1 MDTSLFT
8 GNLVESRR
16 ILYTPSA
23 FAKTNLIHL
32 QETGTLHAKKPH
44 VSRRENLSSYLFFI
58 VTEGS
63 GSLSYDNADYT
74 LHAGDCV
81 FLDCK
86 KPYRHCCSDDLWTL
100 KWAHFYGPNMGA
112 IYEKYVQRGG
122 RACFPPKSLA
132 PYDQILSRLSDTA
145 ASSDYVRDMK
155 IFELLAALL
164 SQLMED
170 GWNPENRQSRSLQKY
185 DLQKIKDYLDLHYTE
200 PLKLDQLSERFF
212 INKFYLTRIFKEQF
226 GVPVNAYL
234 LSLRITHAKQLL
246 RFSGLSIEKIG
257 LECGM
262 KDANYFS
269 RMFKKIEGVSPGEY
283 RRQWQP

>member
-32 QETGTLHAKKPH
+32 QETGTLNAKKPH
-44 VSRRENLSSYLFFI
+44 ISRRENLSSYLCFI
-58 VTEGS
+58 VLEGS
-63 GSLSYDNADYT
+63 GRLTYEHTDYT

-86 KPYRHCCSDDLWTL
+86 KPYLHCCSESLWTL

-112 IYEKYVQRGG
+112 VYEKYAQRGG
-122 RACFPPKSLA
+122 CACFHPKSLA
-132 PYDQILSRLSDTA
+132 PYDRILSRLYDIA

-155 IFELLAALL
+155 IFEQLAALL

-170 GWNPENRQSRSLQKY
+170 SWNPESRQPRSSRKC
-185 DLQKIKDYLDLHYTE
+185 DLQEVKDYLDFHYSE
-200 PLKLDQLSERFF
+200 HLRLDQLSERFF

-226 GVPVNAYL
+226 GVSINAYL

>member
-8 GNLVESRR
+8 GALVESRR

-23 FAKTNLIHL
+23 FARTNLIHL
-32 QETGTLHAKKPH
+32 QETGTLKAKKPH
-44 VSRRENLSSYLFFI
+44 ESRRENLSSYLCFI
-58 VTEGS
+58 VLDGS
-63 GSLSYDNADYT
+63 GSLFYDGADYA
-74 LHAGDCV
+74 LSAGDCV

-112 IYEKYVQRGG
+112 VYEKYTQRGG
-122 RACFPPKSLA
+122 CACFCPNSLT
-132 PYDQILSRLSDTA
+132 PYDRILSRLYDTA
-145 ASSDYVRDMK
+145 ISADYVRDMK
-155 IFELLAALL
+155 IFEQLAALL

-170 GWNPENRQSRSLQKY
+170 SWNPGRSPSRSSRKCSLQE
-185 DLQKIKDYLDLHYTE
+185 IKDYLDLHYTE

-246 RFSGLSIEKIG
+246 RFSSLSVEKIG

>member
-8 GNLVESRR
+8 GNLVETRR

-23 FAKTNLIHL
+23 FARSNLIHL
-32 QETGTLHAKKPH
+32 QETGTLRAKKPH
-44 VSRRENLSSYLFFI
+44 ISRRENLSSYLCFI
-58 VTEGS
+58 VLEGS
-63 GSLSYDNADYT
+63 GKLTYENTEYV
-74 LHAGDCV
+74 LNVGDCV

-86 KPYRHCCSDDLWTL
+86 KPYMHCCSENLWTL

-112 IYEKYVQRGG
+112 VYEKYAQRGG
-122 RACFPPKSLA
+122 CACFHPKSLT
-132 PYDQILSRLSDTA
+132 PYDRILSRLYDIA

-155 IFELLAALL
+155 IFEQLAALL

-170 GWNPENRQSRSLQKY
+170 SWNPENRQSRSSRKC
-185 DLQKIKDYLDLHYTE
+185 DLQEVKDYLDFHYAE
-200 PLKLDQLSERFF
+200 QLRLDQLSERFF

-226 GVPVNAYL
+226 GISINAYL

-246 RFSGLSIEKIG
+246 RFSNLSIEKIG

-262 KDANYFS
+262 SDANYFS
-269 RMFKKIEGVSPGEY
+269 RMFKKIEGISPGEY